1 MVSINQ
7 NEILE
12 IYTDGAARG
21 NPGPAA
27 SAFLLVQ
34 SNNVLF
40 SEVSSIG
47 SNTNNSAEYHA
58 IINALNYTKKYF
70 HGTIKLYSDSN
81 LAIKQIK
88 GEWKINYPHLVNFRK
103 NVLEAT
109 KSFKKVDFF
118 HVGRDNSYIQK
129 CDLLCNKKLDGQ
141 L

>member
-1 MVSINQ
+1 MVSIKQ
-7 NEILE
+7 NEILK

-40 SEVSSIG
+40 SDVSFIG
-47 SNTNNSAEYHA
+47 KNTNNSAEYNA
-58 IINALNYTKKYF
+58 IINALTYTKKYF
-70 HGTIKLYSDSN
+70 QGIIKLYSDSN

-88 GEWKINYPHLVNFRK
+88 GEWKINYPHLANLRK
-103 NVLEAT
+103 KVLEVA
-109 KSFKKVDFF
+109 KPFKKVDFI
-118 HVGRDNSYIQK
+118 HVGRDNYYIQK

>member
-7 NEILE
+7 NENLE
-12 IYTDGAARG
+12 IFTDGAARG

-34 SNNVLF
+34 GDKVLF
-40 SEVSSIG
+40 SEVSFIG
-47 SNTNNSAEYHA
+47 NNTNNSAEYQA
-58 IINALNYTKKYF
+58 IINALTYTKKYF
-70 HGTIKLYSDSN
+70 KGTIKLYSDSN

-88 GEWKINYPHLVNFRK
+88 GEWKINYPHLVNLRK
-103 NVLEAT
+103 KVLEAV
-109 KSFKKVDFF
+109 KAFQKVDFV

-129 CDLLCNKKLDGQ
+129 CDLLCNKKLNEQ